1 MAWSAWSRW
10 PKGVPP
16 LDHGLERLERLEQV
30 PEGVPP
36 LDHGLEGLEQ
46 VAEAVPSRSRIQIQ

>member
-1 MAWSAWSRW
+1 M
-10 PKGVPP
+10 
-16 LDHGLERLERLEQV
+16 DHGLERLERLEQV